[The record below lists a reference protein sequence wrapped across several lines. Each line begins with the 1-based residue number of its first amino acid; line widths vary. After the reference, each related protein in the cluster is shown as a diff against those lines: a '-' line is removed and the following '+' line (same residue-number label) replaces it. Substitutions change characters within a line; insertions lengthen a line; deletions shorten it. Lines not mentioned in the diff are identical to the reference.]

1 MVQDVFLMMV
11 VSRGKNKHVRGSKL
25 ENVYIEFQIE
35 KHFWIR
41 IYCSLCLKSLGLGDW
56 LCTQGLQ
63 LLDDHATSCMCSIC
77 TNMYQLEK
85 KAKFS
90 QTYCTCSLFGWR
102 QTCLMFFQLWKHDH
116 RGPSAPKPW
125 KCHGCIAQATELDG
139 WMECPAHGSVANS
152 NFWLQSQQVF
162 GADHMLYLMPF
173 MKYPTI

>member
-85 KAKFS
+85 KQNLVKRTVHVVCLVGVKLASCFFN
-90 QTYCTCSLFGWR
+90 FGN
-102 QTCLMFFQLWKHDH
+102 M
-116 RGPSAPKPW
+116 
-125 KCHGCIAQATELDG
+125 ITEA
-139 WMECPAHGSVANS
+139 PAHQNLESAMAV
-152 NFWLQSQQVF
+152 LPRQQN
-162 GADHMLYLMPF
+162 LMAGWNVPR
-173 MKYPTI
+173 MAA